1 MLHSMYM
8 RLDLYVLSN
17 TPHRCYAN
25 DRLAERYNGFGR
37 HIYVLDDPLDKQRVF
52 ILILYA
58 YEIGYYSAT
67 TAVKIAM

>member
-1 MLHSMYM
+1 MLHSMHM
-8 RLDLYVLSN
+8 RLDLYVLLI
-17 TPHRCYAN
+17 PRHPYYAN
-25 DRLAERYNGFGR
+25 GCPAERYNGFGR

-52 ILILYA
+52 VLILYA

>member
-1 MLHSMYM
+1 MHM
-8 RLDLYVLSN
+8 RLDLYVLSVLRH
-17 TPHRCYAN
+17 PYGAN
-25 DRLAERYNGFGR
+25 GCLAERYNGFGR
-37 HIYVLDDPLDKQRVF
+37 HIYVLDDPLAKQRVF